1 MASPKP
7 TGLAHEPPD
16 RDLTRPLDQSESDP
30 KPPDRATLSPYPKP
44 PDCDLLGG
52 PKLLD
57 GDP

>member
-16 RDLTRPLDQSESDP
+16 RDLTRPLVGDSDP
-30 KPPDRATLSPYPKP
+30 KPLDRATLSPYPKP
-44 PDCDLLGG
+44 PDRDLLGG